1 MGKANKIYLLIP
13 QVLNQLRSK
22 ALLKLVRKV
31 SQVMTLMGCSSWV
44 DLRGGNIFNQ
54 SSSVD
59 MCICT
64 HGLWGHRSSVQV
76 FKRRAN
82 IVLIGIVLSC

>member
-31 SQVMTLMGCSSWV
+31 SQVMTLMGYSSWV
-44 DLRGGNIFNQ
+44 DLRGGKIRCNIFSQ

-59 MCICT
+59 TC
-64 HGLWGHRSSVQV
+64 
-76 FKRRAN
+76 
-82 IVLIGIVLSC
+82 